1 MIMSYEDVI
10 ERTSEYSIRT
20 HTADFEDGTPLMTF
34 VHLEVYHFSPS
45 ILKTMLK
52 RWEQIRKTLPSV
64 VFCMPNDPSD
74 PVFDRFVARFG
85 WKHHADIPCTDD
97 RVRKLFIHLG

>member
-1 MIMSYEDVI
+1 MSYETVI
-10 ERTSEYSIRT
+10 ERCPEYSVRM
-20 HTADFEDGTPLMTF
+20 HWASFDEENYEMPF